1 MSKIAVYPGSFD
13 PMTIGHLEIIQKA
26 SKLFDKVYVILCI
39 NKSKSASLFTLEERL
54 EMLKI
59 ITKDIPNVEVDV
71 HYGLAMDYATK
82 VNANALVKGVR
93 NAKDFDYEITQY
105 HFNHQINSKVET
117 VVFLPDVSSL
127 YISSS
132 AVRELM
138 SFHAEY
144 SQYVPKE
151 ILKFLKEKEKTM

>member
-1 MSKIAVYPGSFD
+1 MEKIAVYPGSFD
-13 PMTIGHLEIIQKA
+13 PITNGHLEIIQKA
-26 SKLFDKVYVILCI
+26 AKLFDKVYVILCI
-39 NKSKSASLFTLEERL
+39 NKSKSHSLFTLEERL
-54 EMLKI
+54 EMLKL
-59 ITKDIPNVEVDV
+59 ITQNIDNVVVDV

-132 AVRELM
+132 AIKELM
-138 SFHAEY
+138 AFHAEY
-144 SQYVPKE
+144 SQYVPEE
-151 ILKFLKEKEKTM
+151 ILGFLKEKEKNM

>member
-1 MSKIAVYPGSFD
+1 MKRVIVPGSFD
-13 PMTIGHLEIIQKA
+13 PITNGHLEIIQKA
-26 SKLFDKVYVILCI
+26 AKLFDKVYVILCI
-39 NKSKSASLFTLEERL
+39 NKSKSSSLFTLEERL
-54 EMLKI
+54 EMLKL
-59 ITKDIPNVEVDV
+59 ITKDIENVVVDV
-71 HYGLAMDYATK
+71 HYGLAMDYASK

-105 HFNHQINSKVET
+105 HFNHQINNKVET

-132 AVRELM
+132 AVKELM

-151 ILKFLKEKEKTM
+151 ILGFLKEKEQKM

>member
-1 MSKIAVYPGSFD
+1 MKKIAVYPGSFD
-13 PMTIGHLEIIQKA
+13 PITNGHLEIIQKA
-26 SKLFDKVYVILCI
+26 AKLFDKVYVIICI
-39 NKSKSASLFTLEERL
+39 NKSKSSALFTIDERL
-54 EMLKI
+54 SMLKE
-59 ITKDIPNVEVDV
+59 ITKDIENVEVDI

-105 HFNHQINSKVET
+105 HFNQQINSKIET

-132 AVRELM
+132 AVKELM

-144 SQYVPKE
+144 SMYVPKE
-151 ILKFLKEKEKTM
+151 ILNTLKEKEKSL

>member
-1 MSKIAVYPGSFD
+1 MKKIAVYPGSFD
-13 PMTIGHLEIIQKA
+13 PITNGHLEIIQKA
-26 SKLFDKVYVILCI
+26 AKLFDKIYVIICI
-39 NKSKSASLFTLEERL
+39 NKSKTNSFFTLEERV

-59 ITKDIPNVEVDV
+59 ITKDIKNVEVDV

-105 HFNHQINSKVET
+105 HFNHAINNKIET

-132 AVRELM
+132 AIKELM
-138 SFHAEY
+138 SFHADY
-144 SQYVPKE
+144 TNYVPKE
-151 ILKFLKEKEKTM
+151 IIPYLKKKEETL